1 MSTHSPSSANAKN
14 RTYNLHAVHS
24 MTCAEESAR
33 FEQHIHLRY
42 QVVLAGN
49 SFFHITETATGR
61 VRGFRI
67 NHNEA
72 CTLARNLEV
81 SH

>member
-1 MSTHSPSSANAKN
+1 MSMHSPSSMNTKN
-14 RTYNLHAVHS
+14 RVYNLHAAHS
-24 MTCAEESAR
+24 GTCAEMSAG

-67 NHNEA
+67 NHNDA
-72 CTLARNLEV
+72 CALARNLEV